1 MKKILLALLICAGVA
16 SCKDDDPGTEP
27 PKPKVSLTEGTSTTT
42 SITFTVTPDEAE
54 KCAYLYSKVEE
65 NAQVEQPSAETVLKD
80 GVQISAEQATPVTL
94 SPLDPEST
102 YIVFAAAS
110 NGSVLSEVTTL
121 RMETGLLPE
130 PDYETWVQATSGM
143 GQYNTISWAAEP
155 TGNYMVQFSDIEFDE
170 YGEAQ
175 SAGYKIVLDLY
186 GSLTD
191 DVMNPTIPQGTYQF
205 DAEDSYTHFT
215 FQKSYSNIYQTD
227 DQGYPIG
234 YGLYITGGS
243 LTVKT
248 NEDGYSVVGYL
259 TDEEGHTYKV
269 SYEGP
274 MVIANKTGGTGSNQT
289 IENPSLLLARYYG
302 DLDHANTGNY
312 YLSVGT
318 VTVDPDD
325 PFTTTSSGWQVILDF
340 WDQKSA
346 DDDNAILP
354 EGTYDL
360 ADTHAARTIN
370 YEETRIMHYYLTGK
384 TPEMAEFDYSDA
396 SVQVEHVA
404 GGYKLTGHFV
414 LEDGN
419 SVDFVY
425 EGPIDF
431 ENLAEPLI
439 GNVNETFTIAKG
451 EYLGDYN
458 SVGNDNYTLHL
469 YTDEAQST
477 FINIDLNA
485 QTATNLRYPVIP
497 DGNYDAGV
505 PDSYETGT
513 FTPGHLLYG
522 SYLSGTTVGRKVN
535 GEVSAYSFITA
546 GTISFTYNEADET
559 YDIRVNATTSDNFT
573 VEGTFHGKIELE
585 NTLLGPEVGNISFQ
599 ANYVPNAYYY
609 GLQNGS
615 YRYYLTFSDIE
626 MEGTMSGI
634 YPANTE
640 AGHCILFDIYTDTP
654 GDVSDLRLP
663 VGTFTMSDSKQAGTW
678 NTGAEGRIYD
688 ASGNRTNVSF
698 VEGTIVIEQQG
709 DGYQLTLDAE
719 TLREETFHCT
729 YSGSFPITDYTM
741 YGAPMPLESFA
752 NGKAAMQG
760 NGSQKEHSVR
770 IAPAPSKDARLKLPA
785 SSPRHPLSND
795 FPVRAK

>member
-1 MKKILLALLICAGVA
+1 MPKRRPTCA
-16 SCKDDDPGTEP
+16 
-27 PKPKVSLTEGTSTTT
+27 
-42 SITFTVTPDEAE
+42 I
-54 KCAYLYSKVEE
+54 
-65 NAQVEQPSAETVLKD
+65 PS
-80 GVQISAEQATPVTL
+80 
-94 SPLDPEST
+94 
-102 YIVFAAAS
+102 F
-110 NGSVLSEVTTL
+110 
-121 RMETGLLPE
+121 R
-130 PDYETWVQATSGM
+130 
-143 GQYNTISWAAEP
+143 
-155 TGNYMVQFSDIEFDE
+155 TGNY
-170 YGEAQ
+170 G
-175 SAGYKIVLDLY
+175 
-186 GSLTD
+186 
-191 DVMNPTIPQGTYQF
+191 
-205 DAEDSYTHFT
+205 
-215 FQKSYSNIYQTD
+215 
-227 DQGYPIG
+227 
-234 YGLYITGGS
+234 
-243 LTVKT
+243 
-248 NEDGYSVVGYL
+248 
-259 TDEEGHTYKV
+259 
-269 SYEGP
+269 
-274 MVIANKTGGTGSNQT
+274 
-289 IENPSLLLARYYG
+289 
-302 DLDHANTGNY
+302 
-312 YLSVGT
+312 
-318 VTVDPDD
+318 
-325 PFTTTSSGWQVILDF
+325 
-340 WDQKSA
+340 
-346 DDDNAILP
+346 
-354 EGTYDL
+354 
-360 ADTHAARTIN
+360 
-370 YEETRIMHYYLTGK
+370 
-384 TPEMAEFDYSDA
+384 
-396 SVQVEHVA
+396 
-404 GGYKLTGHFV
+404 
-414 LEDGN
+414 
-419 SVDFVY
+419 
-425 EGPIDF
+425 
-431 ENLAEPLI
+431 
-439 GNVNETFTIAKG
+439 
-451 EYLGDYN
+451 
-458 SVGNDNYTLHL
+458 
-469 YTDEAQST
+469 
-477 FINIDLNA
+477 
-485 QTATNLRYPVIP
+485 
-497 DGNYDAGV
+497 AGV

-626 MEGTMSGI
+626 MEGTMTGI

-663 VGTFTMSDSKQAGTW
+663 IGTFTMSDSKQAGTW
-678 NTGAEGRIYD
+678 HTSAEGRIYD
-688 ASGNRTNVSF
+688 ASGNRTSVSF